1 MLANKELGWY
11 WNIIKIP
18 LLICVLLI
26 ILSFALTAVQMMI
39 PFLPIIAFIM
49 WPIKIL
55 TIVILSGYVG
65 WSAVKKYK
73 AETIQYCMAG
83 AMFGLILGALSAIM
97 AIISSVITMASI
109 GAMGKNVAMAGTF
122 GLLGLIGGIISGG
135 FTFVFTF
142 SLGVVLALIG
152 GLIAQ
157 NTK

>member
-1 MLANKELGWY
+1 MLANKEFSWY

-26 ILSFALTAVQMMI
+26 ILSFALTAVQTMI

-55 TIVILSGYVG
+55 TIVFLSAYVG
-65 WSAVKKYK
+65 WTSVKKYN

-97 AIISSVITMASI
+97 AIISSTLMMASI
-109 GAMGKNVAMAGTF
+109 GAMGNSASMTGTF
-122 GLLGLIGGIISGG
+122 GLLGLVGGIISGG
-135 FTFVFTF
+135 MTFVFTF
-142 SLGVVLALIG
+142 SLGVILALIG

-157 NTK
+157 NMK